1 MERVVDFENQA
12 FDELGINPYEIVIT
26 VSKMARD
33 INDKARKYLPPEQD
47 VNAISL
53 ALRRLE
59 KASTFIYD
67 DERGETPSPDE
78 S

>member
-12 FDELGINPYEIVIT
+12 FDELGINPYEIVIA

-67 DERGETPSPDE
+67 DERGGTPSPDE
-78 S
+78 T